1 MTGVIFKDTLRRSW
15 RGMIYWAIG
24 FALLGVYILAVIPNV
39 DMLKQYADLI
49 QNMPPMLMQ
58 MFGASDVSA
67 IATPAGFLGFGFF
80 GYTLLILAAYA
91 VIAGL
96 NITANEEDRGILDVV
111 LSLPIPRWRL
121 MAERLLAYT
130 LMLIGMLALTF
141 LAMVLVLLSNN
152 AMDIAPLNLLA
163 GIVNFLPSTLLVLTF
178 TALMGTALRSRGRAA
193 GVATGFV
200 IVSYFINFI
209 GDAASDTAAAALRV
223 VSFFNYYDGS
233 NIMNTGLV
241 WGNVGLLLLVTV
253 ICVAASL
260 WFFERRDIGV

>member
-1 MTGVIFKDTLRRSW
+1 MTGVIFTNTLRHSW
-15 RGMIYWAIG
+15 RTGLYWAIG

-49 QNMPPMLMQ
+49 QNMPPLLMQ

-80 GYTLLILAAYA
+80 GYTLLLLSAFA

-96 NITANEEDRGILDVV
+96 NVTANEEDRGILDIT

-121 MAERLLAYT
+121 VVERLLAYLVLT
-130 LMLIGMLALTF
+130 LAMLAFTF
-141 LAMVLVLLSNN
+141 LAMLLVLLSNN
-152 AMDIAPLNLLA
+152 TLGIDPGRLLE
-163 GIVNFLPSTLLVLTF
+163 GIINFIPSTLLVLAF
-178 TALMGTALRSRGRAA
+178 TALAGTALRSRGLAA

-200 IVSYFINFI
+200 IVSYFVDFI
-209 GDAASDTAAAALRV
+209 GNAASDTAAAVVRV
-223 VSFFNYYDGS
+223 LSYFNYYDGS
-233 NIMNTGLV
+233 NVMNTGLV
-241 WGNVGLLLLVTV
+241 WANVGLLLVVTA
-253 ICVAASL
+253 ICVAAAL